1 MKKIFIFI
9 AIFLIS
15 ISKLL
20 AQSQPDFDWVKI
32 NGQTVNWN
40 STTTIEMTLNE
51 TFSLKT
57 RVSNTGDDSPA
68 YYNNITYS
76 FPQFTS
82 STHKNRVSKGSGTD
96 SDLDYGEYWGN
107 EAQGGD
113 GYANYVM
120 VEASDNNEW
129 DGSDGLGDEENE
141 FEVNIKPLN
150 TGYFTIYIRAW
161 ANNIESWDGGTY
173 KPSSSSYYDCLNL
186 PAYKLNVYIPP
197 FVEACYWSTTSSSG
211 NAIPNNTIKEAGTKI
226 YVNIHSTGFSSV
238 NVKVYEDETITDLK
252 VDEFTVTG
260 LSDGFG
266 SYPWTCPWM
275 DDGYLQGIP
284 EYYFKIEN
292 NNDWKSDL
300 VQVDDTTPPSVPV
313 LTQPEDEQI
322 FPYNQTNISFDWGNS
337 IDNGG
342 YGTGVDHYHIQ
353 VSNSTSFTNIVWE
366 VDRDQYHSNA
376 SHTFSPNRTYYWR
389 VNATDKDNHTSPY
402 SSSNRWFKIENEL
415 GWIAG
420 IVYESGNT
428 SNRIKDAI
436 LSIAGSDYATSDN
449 NGEYSIKLD
458 PGTYDLKCSAEDY
471 EEMTIKG
478 IVVVGDETTTANFN
492 LTSVGIDNDIVIP
505 YKTALHNNYP
515 NPFNPTTTI
524 SYSLKE
530 NSLVSLE
537 IYNLR
542 GQKVKTLV
550 NAKKEKGEW
559 TVFWNGKDEN
569 SNSVCSG
576 IYFYRLKTEN
586 FVQSKRMILLK

>member
-1 MKKIFIFI
+1 MKKVFIFI
-9 AIFLIS
+9 AILLIS

-20 AQSQPDFDWVKI
+20 AQAQPDFDWVKI

-40 STTTIEMTLNE
+40 STTTIEMTTNE

-82 STHKNRVSKGSGTD
+82 SSNKDRVSNGSGTD
-96 SDLDYGEYWGN
+96 SDLDYAEYWGD

-120 VEASDNNEW
+120 VEVCDNDGW
-129 DGSDGLGDEENE
+129 DGSDWGNDEENE
-141 FEVNIKPLN
+141 FEVNINPLDY
-150 TGYFTIYIRAW
+150 GYFTIYIRAW

-173 KPSSSSYYDCLNL
+173 EPSSSNYYDCLNL
-186 PAYKLNVYIPP
+186 PAYKIRVYVRELQDIID
-197 FVEACYWSTTSSSG
+197 CYWSTTSSSG
-211 NAIPNNTIKEAGTKI
+211 NAIPNNTIKEAGTII
-226 YVNIHSTGFSSV
+226 YLNIHSTGFSSV
-238 NVKVYEDETITDLK
+238 NVKVYEAETLADQI

-284 EYYFKIEN
+284 EYYFKIEDN
-292 NNDWKSDL
+292 NSWKSDL
-300 VQVDDTTPPSVPV
+300 VQVDDTTPPSVPE
-313 LTQPEDEQI
+313 LTNPDDEQT

-353 VSNSTSFTNIVWE
+353 VSTNTSFANIVWE
-366 VDRDQYHSNA
+366 EDRNYSNA

-389 VNATDKDNHTSPY
+389 VNATDIDGGSQGCHTSSYSPY
-402 SSSNRWFKIENEL
+402 REFTIEPEF
-415 GWIAG
+415 GMPE
-420 IVYESGNT
+420 Y
-428 SNRIKDAI
+428 DI
-436 LSIAGSDYATSDN
+436 L
-449 NGEYSIKLD
+449 
-458 PGTYDLKCSAEDY
+458 
-471 EEMTIKG
+471 
-478 IVVVGDETTTANFN
+478 
-492 LTSVGIDNDIVIP
+492 IP
-505 YKTALHNNYP
+505 YKTALYNNYP
-515 NPFNPTTTI
+515 NPFNLTTTI
-524 SYSLKE
+524 CYSLKE
-530 NSLVSLE
+530 NSLVSLG

-550 NAKKEKGEW
+550 NGKKEKGEW

-576 IYFYRLKTEN
+576 IYFYRLKTDN
-586 FVQSKRMILLK
+586 FVQTKMMILLK